1 MRVEHILP
9 SGLLGRRSV
18 RILVLG
24 AGGSGSAI
32 VMGLP
37 YLHQAMRAW
46 GIAYG
51 LEVTLM
57 DGDAVSETNYVSCSL
72 HCQPAVL

>member
-1 MRVEHILP
+1 MAFVIPFERF
-9 SGLLGRRSV
+9 SD
-18 RILVLG
+18 

-37 YLHQAMRAW
+37 YLHQAMGTW
-46 GIAYG
+46 GYPYG

-57 DGDAVSETNYVSCSL
+57 DGDIVSKDQLRSE
-72 HCQPAVL
+72 AVLLAGCGTETR